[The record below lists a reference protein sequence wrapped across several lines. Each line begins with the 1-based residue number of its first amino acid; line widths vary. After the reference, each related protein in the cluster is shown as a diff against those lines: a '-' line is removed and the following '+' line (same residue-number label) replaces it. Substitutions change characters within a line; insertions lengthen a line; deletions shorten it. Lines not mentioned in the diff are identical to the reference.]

1 MRRHWTFVLSL
12 LVVAAIGTVVASSAQ
27 ERQLGGV
34 GITIFT
40 DSNFRGK
47 SATFREDV
55 SDLVRHG
62 LNDKIS
68 SLIVAPGE
76 QWEVCEHTN
85 YQGRCVVVSG
95 EEPELKRHS
104 WSDEIS
110 SFRRVSGSSGGGGG
124 PVFPRPPSQDR
135 YIVLYDQPN
144 FRGNPMNYNEP
155 VSNLAGFRAG
165 SVTIG
170 RGVWELCESP
180 NFTGSCVTLDQ
191 SVPDL
196 SAYGMRNRVASLRPS
211 GGDGAYV
218 PRPTRPTLPPQGES
232 YIVLYDQPMYRGNPM
247 NYNGPV
253 SNLAGFRAGSVT
265 IGRGVWEVCESPN
278 FRGRCITLDRSVPD
292 LNAYGM
298 RNRVASVRPSGGG
311 GAYVPPPTRPT
322 PPSQATTGTSFSTT
336 SPAIGVLPPTTK
348 GRCRIF
354 LNLTVARKA

>member
-1 MRRHWTFVLSL
+1 MRRHRFLVLSL
-12 LVVAAIGTVVASSAQ
+12 LAVAAIGAAVASLAQ

-104 WSDEIS
+104 WSDVIS

-124 PVFPRPPSQDR
+124 PVPPRPPSQGDW
-135 YIVLYDQPN
+135 YIVLYD
-144 FRGNPMNYNEP
+144 R
-155 VSNLAGFRAG
+155 S
-165 SVTIG
+165 T
-170 RGVWELCESP
+170 
-180 NFTGSCVTLDQ
+180 
-191 SVPDL
+191 
-196 SAYGMRNRVASLRPS
+196 
-211 GGDGAYV
+211 
-218 PRPTRPTLPPQGES
+218 
-232 YIVLYDQPMYRGNPM
+232 YRGNPM

-253 SNLAGFRAGSVT
+253 SNLAGFRAESVT
-265 IGRGVWEVCESPN
+265 IGRGVWELCEGPN
-278 FRGRCITLDRSVPD
+278 FTGRCVTVDRSVPD
-292 LNAYGM
+292 LGAYGLS
-298 RNRVASVRPSGGG
+298 NRVASVRPRMQQ
-311 GAYVPPPTRPT
+311 PR
-322 PPSQATTGTSFSTT
+322 
-336 SPAIGVLPPTTK
+336 
-348 GRCRIF
+348 
-354 LNLTVARKA
+354 